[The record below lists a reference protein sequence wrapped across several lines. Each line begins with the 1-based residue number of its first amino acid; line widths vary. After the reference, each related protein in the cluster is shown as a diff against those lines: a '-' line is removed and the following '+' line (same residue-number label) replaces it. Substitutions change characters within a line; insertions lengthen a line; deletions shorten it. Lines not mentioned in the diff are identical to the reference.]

1 MIRKIVSSGRT
12 GVELAGLDV
21 AVKLGL
27 DHGGWAP
34 RGMRNEHG
42 SLPARY
48 GLNEVV
54 AMGFKHAM
62 EQNIMNSDGTLL
74 ITRGSRS
81 VETRYAVETALR
93 CQRQLLHVDLSQHS
107 AFEAASLTAS
117 WVSLQNIRV
126 VFVTG
131 PSARHDAN
139 IYDQVKKILETAVYL
154 EFVKTG
160 LHPELPPMTRRA
172 TDTSQ
177 RDAPRNVG
185 EAVRRLKEAL
195 PLKDRAIIANLQP
208 EELDHLGSGLSDYI
222 KQNFGLYTGN
232 TELLQSCAEL
242 GRLIQPLPDEACAV
256 ILRTLWRDL
265 QTTHRLRIV
274 KTSSDR

>member
-21 AVKLGL
+21 AVKLGIAL
-27 DHGGWAP
+27 GGWAP
-34 RGMRNEHG
+34 RGLRNEQG
-42 SLPARY
+42 SLPAQY
-48 GLNEVV
+48 GLQEVA
-54 AMGFKHAM
+54 AMGFKYAM

-74 ITRGSRS
+74 ITRGVRS

-117 WVSLQNIRV
+117 WVSLQNISV

-131 PSARHDAN
+131 PSARQDAK

-160 LHPELPPMTRRA
+160 LHPELPPLTPTVVDASRA
-172 TDTSQ
+172 
-177 RDAPRNVG
+177 DAPRNVG
-185 EAVRRLKEAL
+185 EAVRRLKKVL

-208 EELDHLGSGLSDYI
+208 EEVDHLGTGLTDYI
-222 KQNFGLYTGN
+222 KQDFGLYTGN

-242 GRLIQPLPDEACAV
+242 GRLIRPLPDEACAV
-256 ILRTLWRDL
+256 ILRALWRDL

-274 KTSSDR
+274 KTPGNG